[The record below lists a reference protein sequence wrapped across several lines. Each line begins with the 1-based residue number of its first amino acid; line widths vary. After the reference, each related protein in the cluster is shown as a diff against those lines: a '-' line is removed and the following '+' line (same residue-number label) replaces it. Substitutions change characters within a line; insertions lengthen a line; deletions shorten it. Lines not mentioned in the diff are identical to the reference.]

1 MLSLRTVHTFYYLI
15 FHIFSCQNLQ
25 EVEDPDKSKQDEK
38 AEKLKAAKKKVM
50 QIGSTSIIPLK
61 SGSNNFHM
69 DDDSD
74 KDEAEASDS
83 EMVVEDPEEDK
94 KIEARKLSNPS
105 SRGSSPPKTPLK
117 EEMSPKTDPNAVD
130 SNSSES
136 NEPESEADKM
146 LKEMASELEVKKDLA
161 SCLLAPSPSNEET
174 SGEKS
179 IGKSS
184 Y

>member
-1 MLSLRTVHTFYYLI
+1 
-15 FHIFSCQNLQ
+15 
-25 EVEDPDKSKQDEK
+25 
-38 AEKLKAAKKKVM
+38 M

-94 KIEARKLSNPS
+94 KLEAKKLSNPS

-117 EEMSPKTDPNAVD
+117 EEMSPKPDPNAVD

-146 LKEMASELEVKKDLA
+146 LVLFGLI
-161 SCLLAPSPSNEET
+161 L
-174 SGEKS
+174 
-179 IGKSS
+179 